1 MFTELWSP
9 FIAILNPSLFFI
21 KDLDNDIKIFMELW
35 SPFMLIQNLSLF
47 FIKDFES
54 FMNYHEYS

>member
-35 SPFMLIQNLSLF
+35 SPLYVDLKPIIIFYKRF
-47 FIKDFES
+47 
-54 FMNYHEYS
+54 